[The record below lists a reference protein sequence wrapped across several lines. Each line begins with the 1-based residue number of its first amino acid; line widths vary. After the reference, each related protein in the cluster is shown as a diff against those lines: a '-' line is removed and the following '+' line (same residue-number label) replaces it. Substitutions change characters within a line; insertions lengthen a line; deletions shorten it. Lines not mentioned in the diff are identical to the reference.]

1 MRNRQSS
8 SIILRPTDEFEIAET
23 IAGMNINK
31 SPGHID
37 IPVILIK
44 EAKFLIARFLAR
56 SFNECLE
63 TGNYPDILKNAKVI
77 PLHKGGSKLD
87 LGNYR
92 LISIL
97 SPINKIFETILLKR
111 LVDFWEKYNLFTN
124 YQFGFRK
131 LHSTNLAI
139 TYLHETI
146 LKERDVSNSVCG
158 IFLDFAKAF
167 DCVNHHILLDKLEH
181 YGVRGNA
188 ICLLRS
194 YLTNR
199 FQYTEN
205 SDHQNRSNQLPITIG
220 VLQGSVLGPFLFL
233 VYINDLPNCCD
244 SDMILYADDTVLL
257 CADKNLEYLKK
268 KSENEFCKIEHWIRI
283 NKLTLN
289 YSKTN
294 LVLFPGM
301 KNKSNCDDNFC
312 VNTNNRPITPKSVI
326 KYLGVFIDHKLT
338 WKNTYN
344 MLKKNCVQPEVF

>member
-1 MRNRQSS
+1 M
-8 SIILRPTDEFEIAET
+8 
-23 IAGMNINK
+23 
-31 SPGHID
+31 
-37 IPVILIK
+37 
-44 EAKFLIARFLAR
+44 
-56 SFNECLE
+56 
-63 TGNYPDILKNAKVI
+63 I

-87 LGNYR
+87 LGNCR
-92 LISIL
+92 PISIL

-158 IFLDFAKAF
+158 IFWDFAKAF
-167 DCVNHHILLDKLEH
+167 DCVNHHILLDKLEY

-205 SDHQNRSNQLPITIG
+205 SDQQIRSNQLPITIG
-220 VLQGSVLGPFLFL
+220 VPQGSVLGPFLFL

-244 SDMILYADDTVLL
+244 SDMILYADDSALL
-257 CADKNLEYLKK
+257 CADKNLKYLKK
-268 KSENEFCKIEHWIRI
+268 KNVKMNFA
-283 NKLTLN
+283 KL
-289 YSKTN
+289 
-294 LVLFPGM
+294 
-301 KNKSNCDDNFC
+301 
-312 VNTNNRPITPKSVI
+312 NT
-326 KYLGVFIDHKLT
+326 G
-338 WKNTYN
+338 
-344 MLKKNCVQPEVF
+344 